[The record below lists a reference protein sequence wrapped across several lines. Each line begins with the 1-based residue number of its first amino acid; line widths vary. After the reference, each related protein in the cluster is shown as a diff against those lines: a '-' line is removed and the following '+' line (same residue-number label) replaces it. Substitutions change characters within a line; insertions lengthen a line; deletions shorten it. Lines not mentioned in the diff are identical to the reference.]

1 METMKTKLI
10 YQIMAVAIAVVA
22 LASCSI
28 NVKKVKDTEAEQTK
42 TFDVKDFNKISI
54 NCGADVEY
62 TVSDSISITVKGTE
76 DWMQTI
82 DFSTADGML
91 FISKKDDIDGTIH
104 VNVHYGPCRI
114 IISGPSLESVVIA
127 GSGSFTCDGAMQ
139 TENFF
144 GSVSGS
150 GDLNIKNMKTM
161 NAQLSVLGS
170 GGMKISGME
179 AQKCDVSISGSGDV
193 ALKANSVQNISTS
206 IVGSGDIVLD
216 CKDCGTASVAI
227 SGSGDVRLSGNVRL
241 FNKTVSGSGDID
253 TSNLKIGE

>member
-1 METMKTKLI
+1 
-10 YQIMAVAIAVVA
+10 MAVAIAVVA

-28 NVKKVKDTEAEQTK
+28 NVKKRSDNAAKQTK
-42 TFDVKDFNKISI
+42 TFDVRDFNKISL

-62 TVSDSISITVKGTE
+62 TVSDSISITVNGTE
-76 DWMQTI
+76 DWMQSI
-82 DFSTADGML
+82 SFSTADDGTL
-91 FISKKDDIDGTIH
+91 VISRKDDVSGVINI
-104 VNVHYGPCRI
+104 NVHYGPCRI
-114 IISGPSLESVVIA
+114 IISGPSLESVAIA

-227 SGSGDVRLSGNVRL
+227 SGSGDVRLSGNVKQ